1 MSSDISGFVR
11 NVRLVK
17 LVLRVMELPDKTI
30 KFERQAGTPQ
40 GYRYP
45 LAEEFLGA
53 NAQEQLEELADNAL
67 LERLFVA
74 KEFGCPKCRSVN
86 LSLRL
91 HCPNCDSTQVERQDI
106 IEHISCGFQGPQS
119 KFVGEKCP
127 KCGQPLGQV
136 GVDYVRQGTQ
146 QVCRS
151 CEQIFQAPIQKLTC
165 TRDDISFSVS
175 DAPEISLYNYRLMP
189 RLEEEINRAVNQTQY
204 IQEKVEALGFKT
216 QSPASLTGRSGVK
229 QQFFLVA
236 TSGVGFMKTNIVV
249 DIISSGSTE
258 EVFSLYAKAIDVSA
272 YGVLFAAI
280 PSLSD
285 DAKKVADSYGMTY
298 IEAEDLST
306 TAERLVKKFAELVE
320 TPEERMLEIF
330 GGLGKQGQGPPPT
343 QAA

>member
-1 MSSDISGFVR
+1 MSGDIGGFVK

-30 KFERQAGTPQ
+30 KFERQGGTAQ

-45 LAEEFLGA
+45 LAEEFLGPD
-53 NAQEQLEELADNAL
+53 AQEQLEDLADNSL
-67 LERLFVA
+67 LERQFVA
-74 KEFGCPKCRSVN
+74 KEFGCPKCGSVN

-106 IEHISCGFQGPQS
+106 IEHVSCGFQGPQN
-119 KFVGEKCP
+119 KFADNKCP
-127 KCGQPLGQV
+127 KCGEPMGQV

-165 TRDDISFSVS
+165 TRDDISFSVN
-175 DAPEISLYNYRLMP
+175 DAPEISLNNYRLMP
-189 RLEEEINRAVNQTQY
+189 RLEEEINRAVNQQQY

-216 QSPASLTGRSGVK
+216 QSPAVLTGRSGVK
-229 QQFFLVA
+229 QQFFLIA

-249 DIISSGSTE
+249 DIISNGTTE

-272 YGVLFAAI
+272 FGVLFAAI
-280 PSLSD
+280 PSLSE

-298 IEAEDLST
+298 VEAEDLSSC
-306 TAERLVKKFAELVE
+306 AERLVKKFAELVE

-330 GGLGKQGQGPPPT
+330 GGLGQRGSPG